1 MNTGDSTRP
10 ECRLATIPNMAQL
23 PQYCGA
29 FTVSSLRH
37 LAFEAKQRIS
47 SNGDVI
53 LGNGLEEAG
62 AIIRV
67 GRKLLIDLDRFDA
80 WLDSHRTSNPSN

>member
-1 MNTGDSTRP
+1 MTAEATP
-10 ECRLATIPNMAQL
+10 ALRLATIPNMALL
-23 PQYCGA
+23 PKYCAA
-29 FTVSSLRH
+29 FTESSLRH

-47 SNGDVI
+47 SNGDVFP
-53 LGNGLEEAG
+53 GNGLEETG

-80 WLDSHRTSNPSN
+80 WLDSHRTSIPSE

>member
-1 MNTGDSTRP
+1 MNAEAKSAP
-10 ECRLATIPNMAQL
+10 RLATIPKMANM
-23 PQYCGA
+23 PCYRGA
-29 FTVSSLRH
+29 FTESSLRH

-62 AIIRV
+62 AIIRI
-67 GRKLLIDLDRFDA
+67 GRKVLIDLDAFDA
-80 WLDSHRTSNPSN
+80 WLMGHKHGGELL